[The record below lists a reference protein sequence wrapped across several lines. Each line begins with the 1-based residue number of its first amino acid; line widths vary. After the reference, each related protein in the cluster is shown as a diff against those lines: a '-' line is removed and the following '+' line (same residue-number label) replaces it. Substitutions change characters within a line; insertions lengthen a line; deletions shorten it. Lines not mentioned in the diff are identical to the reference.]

1 MSMPPAASLRRARA
15 LPAVPGASVL
25 SVADVALSYGQTM
38 VLRDLALDVREGE
51 MVALLGRN
59 GAGKS
64 TLLRLLSGVLAPQ
77 QGIVRL
83 DGAPIGG
90 LNRRAIARRLAVV
103 PQQLQV
109 PFAFNV
115 REVTSLGRT
124 AHVPFLAAESAR
136 DRAAV
141 ADVLDLLDLTGLAER
156 SYNTLSGGEQQ
167 RVVLAMALCQLW
179 RQPGILLLDEP
190 TVHLD
195 VAHQRAVLRLTRRLH
210 DDREHG
216 LTVLAAVHDL
226 NMAALY
232 FDRLLLLKD
241 GRLHADGPPWTV
253 LTVEAIRDVFGVD
266 ARIAPHP
273 TVDAPQV
280 TLLP

>member
-1 MSMPPAASLRRARA
+1 VGVR
-15 LPAVPGASVL
+15 VASVL
-25 SVADVALSYGQTM
+25 SVADVALSYGQTT
-38 VLRDLALDVREGE
+38 VLRDLSLVVREGE
-51 MVALLGRN
+51 IVALLGRN

-64 TLLRLLSGVLAPQ
+64 TLLRLLSGVLAPR
-77 QGIVRL
+77 QGTVRL
-83 DGAPIGG
+83 DGAPIGD
-90 LNRRAIARRLAVV
+90 LSRRAIARRLAVV

-109 PFAFNV
+109 PFAFSV
-115 REVTSLGRT
+115 REVAGLGRT
-124 AHVPFLAAESAR
+124 AHVPFLAAESVR

-141 ADVLDLLDLTGLAER
+141 ADVLDLLDLTELAER

-195 VAHQRAVLRLTRRLH
+195 VAHQRDVLRLVRRLH
-210 DDREHG
+210 GDREHG

-232 FDRLLLLKD
+232 FDRLLLLRD
-241 GRLHADGPPWTV
+241 GRLHADGPPWAV
-253 LTVEAIRDVFGVD
+253 LTADAIRDVFGVD

>member
-1 MSMPPAASLRRARA
+1 MPLAASRRRAHA
-15 LPAVPGASVL
+15 AQAVPGAPAL
-25 SVADVALSYGQTM
+25 SVADVALSYGQTV
-38 VLRDLALDVREGE
+38 VLRDLSLDVREGE

-64 TLLRLLSGVLAPQ
+64 TLLRLLSGVMSPQ
-77 QGIVRL
+77 QGTVRL
-83 DGAPIGG
+83 DGAPISG

-109 PFAFNV
+109 PFAFTV
-115 REVTSLGRT
+115 REVAGLGRT

-141 ADVLDLLDLTGLAER
+141 ANVLDLLDLTGLAER

-167 RVVLAMALCQLW
+167 RVALAMALCQLW

-195 VAHQRAVLRLTRRLH
+195 VAHQRDALRLVRGLH
-210 DDREHG
+210 GDLEHG
-216 LTVLAAVHDL
+216 LTVVAAMHDL

-232 FDRLLLLKD
+232 FDRLLLLRD
-241 GRLHADGPPWTV
+241 GHLHADGPPWAV
-253 LTVEAIRDVFGVD
+253 LTAEAIRDVFGVD

-273 TVDAPQV
+273 TVDAPHV